1 MSTRTAAQR
10 FDDDGRANSIGQTFC
25 SPGTESSRGW
35 QTQWRDPSMD
45 WNDLRYF
52 LCVAR
57 TGSLSRAAA
66 ELGVSVSTVSRR
78 IVELE
83 ANLGAT
89 LFSRSPT
96 GYTLTLEGERVLD
109 GAEKVEAGVFAV
121 ERSAYGLVDQPSGT
135 VRLATSENIATDLV
149 IPALAR
155 FREQYPLIRLE
166 IVTST
171 VTAELESQ
179 EADIALRMVRPDRG
193 NLKVRRLGRMTY
205 SVYAR
210 RDYLQANPA
219 TGANPLAGRA
229 FVVWDDAHAHLP
241 AAVWA
246 ADRVSDSDIALV
258 TSSLPTQLAA
268 VRAGVGLAV
277 IPDFLVASDDLV
289 QVMPPSDV
297 FSNDVWLVVH
307 SDISM
312 SARVRAVSDFLAD
325 VVGRATLDLSAR
337 PTEL

>member
-1 MSTRTAAQR
+1 
-10 FDDDGRANSIGQTFC
+10 
-25 SPGTESSRGW
+25 
-35 QTQWRDPSMD
+35 MD

-96 GYTLTLEGERVLD
+96 GYTLTLEGERVLK
-109 GAEKVEAGVFAV
+109 GAEMVEAGVFAV
-121 ERSAYGLVDQPSGT
+121 ERSAYGLADRPSGT

-325 VVGRATLDLSAR
+325 IVGRATLDLSAR

>member
-1 MSTRTAAQR
+1 
-10 FDDDGRANSIGQTFC
+10 
-25 SPGTESSRGW
+25 
-35 QTQWRDPSMD
+35 MD

-96 GYTLTLEGERVLD
+96 GYTLTLEGERVLK
-109 GAEKVEAGVFAV
+109 GAEMVEAGVFAV
-121 ERSAYGLVDQPSGT
+121 ERSAYGLADQPSGT

-210 RDYLQANPA
+210 RDYLQAVSY
-219 TGANPLAGRA
+219 T
-229 FVVWDDAHAHLP
+229 HL
-241 AAVWA
+241 
-246 ADRVSDSDIALV
+246 
-258 TSSLPTQLAA
+258 
-268 VRAGVGLAV
+268 
-277 IPDFLVASDDLV
+277 
-289 QVMPPSDV
+289 
-297 FSNDVWLVVH
+297 
-307 SDISM
+307 
-312 SARVRAVSDFLAD
+312 
-325 VVGRATLDLSAR
+325 
-337 PTEL
+337 